1 MRSISGLI
9 IFCVLLMNSS
19 CQKKA
24 QHLWEIVPE
33 YKLLVEFSKKIKPE
47 TDLVLTGY
55 GINNH
60 LPKGYEFVNG
70 VANFKVTYS
79 LYKTKNDEISLDQ
92 ARILL
97 VSVGEAL
104 LNEINTNSEIRSELD
119 VYPLTSDFIRI
130 AIHFKD
136 ELKIDLGQGVS
147 EVYFSK
153 GKIKYE
159 RYEIR
164 DYPNR
169 YPATG
174 KHYIIHEETYAE
186 ALEIVKK
193 QGSLI
198 PL

>member
-1 MRSISGLI
+1 MDI
-9 IFCVLLMNSS
+9 CEM
-19 CQKKA
+19 
-24 QHLWEIVPE
+24 VPE
-33 YKLLVEFSKKIKPE
+33 YKLLVEFSKKIKPG

-60 LPKGYEFVNG
+60 LPKDYEFVNG

-104 LNEINTNSEIRSELD
+104 LNEINNNLKIRPGLD

-130 AIHFKD
+130 AIHFED

-147 EVYFSK
+147 EVYFSN
-153 GKIKYE
+153 GKLKYE